1 MENNFVKV
9 HSNRDI
15 FVSALIL
22 VAGIVLI
29 FVNNILGIVIIL
41 CGLLFFLLHKSGYK
55 FNNQGFVLQKKS
67 IELSRKCQQSV
78 LDFLNGQN
86 KEPHLIKGNE
96 GGTFLLEVWFN
107 KEGKT
112 AYAQVSVFQDLDFR
126 KITEIIEL
134 NSSDAQIL
142 IEKI

>member
-96 GGTFLLEVWFN
+96 G
-107 KEGKT
+107 T